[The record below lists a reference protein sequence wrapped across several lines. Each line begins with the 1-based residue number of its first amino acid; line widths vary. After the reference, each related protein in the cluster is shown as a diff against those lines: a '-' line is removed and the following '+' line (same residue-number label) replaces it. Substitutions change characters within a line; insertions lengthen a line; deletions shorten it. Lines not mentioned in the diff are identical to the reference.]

1 MGIMLNRRKLL
12 LASTA
17 LAGPALLLAAC
28 GTAPQTAAP
37 EGPPRKAGEKVTLRH
52 TPWQGAPSR
61 AAQTAVVEDWN
72 KRHPDVQVVE
82 ELPPGESSLYQKLLI
97 QAAAGQL
104 PDLSFMQGSADYVS
118 FVSKG
123 LLLPI
128 EDFIKRDRTFNAK
141 ERLQP
146 RSRDVVEMLGH
157 TWALPVEAGTLVV
170 FFNKNHFEEAGV
182 PLPRRGWTWDDLLDR
197 ARKLTRQ
204 GETARFGYGQGN
216 GFGRV
221 EPWIVQ
227 NGTRVLDKVSFPT
240 KAQLDAPDVVS
251 ALQYVHDL
259 VWKHR
264 VMPTAQMQPSAF
276 QQATGLWQGDQ
287 SMRQEGIWL
296 VPDVAK
302 NMKSPWGIAPL
313 PKGKREAAQI
323 QINVNVA
330 FQTTKYPADCFEFLK
345 FINNEGQKH
354 MIELWGR
361 MPVTLNEEHKQTF
374 VRFLKNS
381 TIDDWQIAWET
392 WESGY
397 SQHMTPAWPD
407 LERDVLTPAITALLG
422 PNGGGASAATVLKE
436 LAPKAQQII
445 TAAGAAK

>member
-1 MGIMLNRRKLL
+1 MTRRALL
-12 LASTA
+12 SA
-17 LAGPALLLAAC
+17 LAAAPVLVAC
-28 GTAPQTAAP
+28 GGSAAETNTPQ
-37 EGPPRKAGEKVTLRH
+37 RKAGEKITLRH

-61 AAQTAVVEDWN
+61 PAQTAVVTDWN
-72 KRHPDVQVVE
+72 KSHPDVQVVE
-82 ELPPGESSLYQKLLI
+82 EVQPGDGSLYQKLQI
-97 QAAAGQL
+97 QAAADQL

-118 FVSKG
+118 FVTKG
-123 LLLPI
+123 LLLPL
-128 EDFIKRDRTFNAK
+128 EEMIKKDKTFNAK
-141 ERLQP
+141 ERLQQ

-157 TWALPVEAGTLVV
+157 IWAMPVEAGTLVL
-170 FFNKNHFEEAGV
+170 FYNKNHFEEAGV
-182 PLPRRGWTWDDLLDR
+182 PLPKRGWTWEDLLDK

-204 GETARFGYGQGN
+204 GESARFGYGQGN
-216 GFGRV
+216 GIGRL

-227 NGTRVLDKVSFPT
+227 NGTRILDKVSFPT
-240 KAQLDAPDVVS
+240 KSQLDSPQVIE

-276 QQATGLWQGDQ
+276 LQATGLWQGDQ

-302 NMKSPWGIAPL
+302 NMKTPWGIVPM
-313 PKGKREAAQI
+313 PKGKQEASQL

-330 FQTTKYPADCFEFLK
+330 FKSTKYPADCFEFLK

-361 MPVTLNEEHKQTF
+361 MPVNLSEGNKQTF
-374 VRFLKNS
+374 IRYLKNS
-381 TIDDWQIAWET
+381 NIDDWQIAWDV
-392 WESGY
+392 WDAGY

-407 LERDVLTPAITALLG
+407 LERDVLTPAMASLFG
-422 PNGGGASAATVLKE
+422 PNGGSANAATVLKE
-436 LAPKAQQII
+436 LAPKAQQIL
-445 TAAGAAK
+445 TTLGTPPAASK

>member
-1 MGIMLNRRKLL
+1 VTRRTLL
-12 LASTA
+12 SA
-17 LAGPALLLAAC
+17 LAATPVLVAC
-28 GTAPQTAAP
+28 GTPAESTAPKRA
-37 EGPPRKAGEKVTLRH
+37 AGEKTTLRH

-61 AAQTAVVEDWN
+61 PAQTAVVEDWN

-82 ELPPGESSLYQKLLI
+82 EVQPGEGSLYQKLLI
-97 QAAAGQL
+97 QAAADQL

-118 FVSKG
+118 FVTKG

-128 EDFIKRDRTFNAK
+128 EEYIKKDRTFNAK
-141 ERLQP
+141 ERLQQ

-157 TWALPVEAGTLVV
+157 TWGLPVEAGTLVV
-170 FFNKNHFEEAGV
+170 FYNRNHFEEAGV
-182 PLPRRGWTWDDLLDR
+182 PLPKRGWTWDDLLDK

-204 GETARFGYGQGN
+204 GGDATRFGYGQGN
-216 GFGRV
+216 GIGRL

-227 NGTRVLDKVSFPT
+227 NGTRILDKVSFPT
-240 KAQLDAPDVVS
+240 KSQLDTPDVIS
-251 ALQYVHDL
+251 ALQFVHDL

-276 QQATGLWQGDQ
+276 AQATGLWQGDQ

-296 VPDVAK
+296 VPDIAK
-302 NMKSPWGIAPL
+302 NMKSPWGMVPM
-313 PKGKREAAQI
+313 PKGKREASQI

-330 FQTTKYPADCFEFLK
+330 FKATKHPADCYEFLK
-345 FINNEGQKH
+345 FINNEGQKY

-374 VRFLKNS
+374 IRFLKNS
-381 TIDDWQIAWET
+381 NIDDWQIAWEV
-392 WESGY
+392 WEAGY

-407 LERDVLTPAITALLG
+407 LERDVLTPAMTALFG
-422 PNGGGASAATVLKE
+422 PNGGSANAATVLKE
-436 LAPKAQQII
+436 LAPKAQQIL
-445 TAAGAAK
+445 TTLGTPPK